1 MSKVL
6 VTGGTGKLG
15 REVVSRLLTDHH
27 TARILSHKKTSSCLI
42 ILKNGLPGP
51 SDLA

>member
-15 REVVSRLLTDHH
+15 REVVSRLLVDHH
-27 TARILSHKKTSSCLI
+27 STRILSHKKAALNSQ
-42 ILKNGLPGP
+42 N
-51 SDLA
+51 A